1 MRAYEQALEELS
13 FPQVEYTMVGGKFYG
28 EPATATAIIGAVGA
42 AGQLVGG
49 LVGMSQSNKQREAE
63 MKMQEQIAKDQM
75 LINAQL
81 AASEAQTSA
90 QHAANM
96 PLYLFGGIAGLG
108 VLGLVFKSIAASK
121 KG

>member
-13 FPQVEYTMVGGKFYG
+13 YPQLEYKMVGGTYG
-28 EPATATAIIGAVGA
+28 EPMTATAIMGLIS
-42 AGQLVGG
+42 AGGSLVGG
-49 LVGMSQSNKQREAE
+49 LVGMNQQKKQSEAE
-63 MKMQEQIAKDQM
+63 LAMQQQIAKDQM

-81 AASEAQTSA
+81 AASEAQTSR

-108 VLGLVFKSIAASK
+108 VLGLVLKNVR
-121 KG
+121 KGK